1 MVYGDFFFLKIN
13 NVMVMKNIFNKL
25 RVLGEN
31 VF

>member
-1 MVYGDFFFLKIN
+1 MIYDGFFFLKIN
-13 NVMVMKNIFNKL
+13 NVMVMKYIFDKL